1 MSEERPDFTWDEFA
15 AGNGPG
21 GGPPPRDAD
30 RFKPCFRHPDRSTG
44 ISCQRCDRPICG
56 ECMVPASVGFQ
67 CPVCVA
73 EQQMTARPVTNRVG
87 RRIDGGGARGR
98 TLAGIRLTGGP
109 RSTTV
114 MLMIAIAVVGVADL
128 LGRGAGSILLG
139 FSAAWIGE
147 GQLWRLVTGILVSG
161 GLLNLLISL
170 LFLWLV
176 GRSVEAEIGRWRMLA
191 ILVIGGIGASAA
203 LILFFPVDWWPL
215 TFAAILGLLAA
226 VAVMKFKFGEDVRGD
241 LILLGLMVAF
251 SVVMGSAAGWVSQLG
266 AIVAGAAAGAV
277 LAYAPRASRT
287 RWQAIGL
294 GAVAVVFIGLALA
307 RLMI

>member
-1 MSEERPDFTWDEFA
+1 MSDERPDFTWEEFA
-15 AGNGPG
+15 DGSRP

-30 RFKPCFRHPDRSTG
+30 RFKPCFRHADRTTG

-73 EQQMTARPVTNRVG
+73 EQQMAARPVTNRVG
-87 RRIDGGGARGR
+87 RRIDGGVAGR

-114 MLMIAIAVVGVADL
+114 ALMIAIAVVGVVDL
-128 LGRGAGSILLG
+128 VGRGLGTQLLG
-139 FSAAWIGE
+139 FSAIGVE
-147 GQLWRLVTGILVSG
+147 AGQLWRLVTGILVSG

-191 ILVIGGIGASAA
+191 IVALGGLGGSAA
-203 LILFFPVDWWPL
+203 LMLFYPVPLWPL
-215 TFAAILGLLAA
+215 TYASILGLLAA

-251 SVVMGSAAGWVSQLG
+251 SVVMGSVAGWVSQLG
-266 AIVAGAAAGAV
+266 AIGAGAAAGAV
-277 LAYAPRASRT
+277 LAYAPRARQT
-287 RWQAIGL
+287 RWQGVGL
-294 GAVAVVFIGLALA
+294 IIIAVVLIGLAVLP
-307 RLMI
+307 RLIV